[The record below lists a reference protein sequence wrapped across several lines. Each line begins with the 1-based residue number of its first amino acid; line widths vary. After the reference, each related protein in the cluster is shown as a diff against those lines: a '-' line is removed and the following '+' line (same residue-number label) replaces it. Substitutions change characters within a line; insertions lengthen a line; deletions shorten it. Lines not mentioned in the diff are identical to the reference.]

1 MIKNNAYSIWS
12 ILIVSLFCIGLVSCQ
27 AQSTIA
33 PTPPGPPVTSLDEIV
48 GRWQSKCY
56 SDPCFWTFNADGTY
70 EIWESL
76 GGVNPPTFMDGGKIT
91 LSPDGVFQIQTT
103 KGWCLQY
110 DANPVGSYQA
120 FLIKNDGKPSL
131 LYFQVSEKD
140 MCKERQRHIQHP
152 LSFVNP

>member
-12 ILIVSLFCIGLVSCQ
+12 FLIVSLFFIELVGCQ
-27 AQSTIA
+27 AQSTNA
-33 PTPPGPPVTSLDEIV
+33 TTPPGPPVTSLDEIV
-48 GRWQSKCY
+48 GRWQSKCD
-56 SDPCFWTFNADGTY
+56 SNPCFWTFNADGTY
-70 EIWESL
+70 EIWESYY
-76 GGVNPPTFMDGGKIT
+76 GNPLAFVDGGKIT

-110 DANPVGSYQA
+110 DVNPVGSYQV

-140 MCKERQRHIQHP
+140 MCKERQRHIQRS
-152 LSFVNP
+152 LRFVNP